1 MVEEDHYQ
9 TLEVARNASPEDI
22 KAAYLKL
29 ARKYHPDKN
38 PDDKTAKAKFQKV
51 QAAFD
56 VLNDPSKREMYDRYG
71 SSFESMGAGPQPSGG
86 ADWSGRAA
94 PGFEDID
101 FGQYFGERFGD
112 EAGGGGF
119 ADIFKQFGRGG
130 SAGGAKKRGRSPT
143 RGEDLH
149 EELQIPFQTAIAGGE
164 VQLSL
169 QRPSGKVETLGVKI
183 PPGIADGAKIRLRG
197 QGGEGVANGKPG
209 DILLTIRVAPHPFFT
224 RKGNDL
230 TVKVPVTLAEAALG
244 GKIDVATPHGV
255 IALRIPPSTSSG
267 KKLRVKG
274 QGVHPKSGE
283 PGDLYAE
290 VQVLLPEKLND
301 ETLAAIRAYEQNQPP
316 NPRGELRW

>member
-1 MVEEDHYQ
+1 MAEEDHYQ
-9 TLEVARNASPEDI
+9 TLGIARNASPEDI

-29 ARKYHPDKN
+29 ARKFHPDKN

-56 VLNDPSKREMYDRYG
+56 VLSDPSKREMYDRYG
-71 SSFESMGAGPQPSGG
+71 SSFESMGAGPQPRGG
-86 ADWSGRAA
+86 AAWSGRAA

-101 FGQYFGERFGD
+101 FGQFFGERFGN
-112 EAGGGGF
+112 EGGGEGF

-130 SAGGAKKRGRSPT
+130 SAGGAKKRGRSAA

-149 EELQIPFQTAIAGGE
+149 EETQISFQTAIAGGE
-164 VQLSL
+164 MQLSL

-183 PPGIADGAKIRLRG
+183 PAGIEDGAKIRLRG
-197 QGGEGVANGKPG
+197 QGGEGVGNGKPG

-244 GKIDVATPHGV
+244 GKIDVPTPHGA
-255 IALRIPPSTSSG
+255 IALRVPPSTSSG

-290 VQVLLPEKLND
+290 IQILLPEKLND
-301 ETLAAIRAYEQNQPP
+301 ETIAAIRTHEQNQPP